1 MIVRCIFGQFYAHS
15 YIFKRGWIDRTKQRI
30 PTYDEIVDSSRS
42 SKRKMS
48 ELCDDE
54 SGSEERND
62 GLDVEHGPTL
72 SDEEDFDELVDAFET
87 SYNFRFEE
95 P

>member
-1 MIVRCIFGQFYAHS
+1 
-15 YIFKRGWIDRTKQRI
+15 
-30 PTYDEIVDSSRS
+30 
-42 SKRKMS
+42 MS

-62 GLDVEHGPTL
+62 ELDVEHGPTL

-95 P
+95 PSEYSAAFVPTDRI

>member
-1 MIVRCIFGQFYAHS
+1 MYILTVFYAHS
-15 YIFKRGWIDRTKQRI
+15 YIFKRGWIDHTKQRI
-30 PTYDEIVDSSRS
+30 PTYDEIVDSSTS
-42 SKRKMS
+42 SKRKKS
-48 ELCDDE
+48 KLHDDDGPR
-54 SGSEERND
+54 SKERND
-62 GLDVEHGPTL
+62 EVEEHGPTL